1 MIILSYLSIQIP
13 SIMKTKQIIYF
24 LLLILTGISFSC
36 QKSVDPVVDTPTTP
50 TTSTTITTKYPLVLS
65 PNNLLVS
72 IQVPSATFS
81 FANDNYYGIFSSDDS
96 VKVFSDIIY
105 QRFKDDFDFI
115 FIVSNNATR
124 PSIQPYGVNFGV
136 SNSVKG
142 TGKPIYKNGRG
153 STSAKLKSYMLLT
166 YKDAISNGPTLH
178 EICHNWSNYIPK
190 GIFKTIDGN
199 QASLPEIDALDG
211 HWGVA
216 STNGQLGGFDLS
228 TLQTLTDAPNHY
240 HAQSGTR
247 SSFGLVANGG
257 NSLAYSPIE
266 LYMMGLAAKSEVPD
280 ITVFSGLTVDG
291 NDFFNKGNFFATSK
305 KTLSLD
311 QIITQSGIGERIP
324 DYQSSQKEF
333 RAIVAVLSPTALTTT
348 EWTSYE
354 KSITDFFKKSNDE
367 TSLFNFYEATK
378 GRGWIKADQLNLES
392 K

>member
-1 MIILSYLSIQIP
+1 
-13 SIMKTKQIIYF
+13 MKNKQINYSLLVIF
-24 LLLILTGISFSC
+24 LVILFSC
-36 QKSVDPVVDTPTTP
+36 QKSIDPIVDTPTNPTTP
-50 TTSTTITTKYPLVLS
+50 TTSTITTKYPLVLS

-81 FANDNYYGIFSSDDS
+81 FANDSYYGIFSNVDS
-96 VKVFSDIIY
+96 VKIFSDIIY
-105 QRFKDDFDFI
+105 QRFKDNFDFI
-115 FIVSNNATR
+115 FIITNNATH
-124 PSIQPYGVNFGV
+124 PSNQPYGVNFGV

-142 TGKPIYKNGRG
+142 TGAAIFKNGWG
-153 STSAKLKSYMLLT
+153 STSAKLKSFMFLPF
-166 YKDAISNGPTLH
+166 KDAISYGPTLH
-178 EICHNWSNYIPK
+178 EICHNWANYIPK

-216 STNGQLGGFDLS
+216 STNGQLGGFDLA

-240 HAQSGTR
+240 HAQTGTNP
-247 SSFGLVANGG
+247 SFGLFANGG
-257 NSLAYSPIE
+257 NSLAYSPLE
-266 LYMMGLAAKSEVPD
+266 LYMMGLVAKSEVPD
-280 ITVFSGLTVDG
+280 ITVFSGLTVDA

-311 QIITQSGIGERIP
+311 QIITQSGIGERVP

-333 RAIVAVLSPTALTTT
+333 RAIVAVVSPAALTTA

>member
-1 MIILSYLSIQIP
+1 MRIIQINY
-13 SIMKTKQIIYF
+13 SLLVLF
-24 LLLILTGISFSC
+24 LVILFSC
-36 QKSVDPVVDTPTTP
+36 QKSIDPLVDIPTIPTT
-50 TTSTTITTKYPLVLS
+50 TTIATKYPLVLS

-72 IQVPSATFS
+72 IQVPNATFS
-81 FANDNYYGIFSSDDS
+81 FANDSYYGIFSSVDS
-96 VKVFSDIIY
+96 VKIFSDIIY
-105 QRFKDDFDFI
+105 QRFKDNFDFI
-115 FIVSNNATR
+115 FIITNNATN
-124 PSIQPYGVNFGV
+124 PSNQPYGVNFGV
-136 SNSVKG
+136 SNNVKG
-142 TGKPIYKNGRG
+142 IGVDIYNNGWG
-153 STSAKLKSYMLLT
+153 STSAKLKSFMFLP
-166 YKDAISNGPTLH
+166 YKDAISYGPTLH
-178 EICHNWSNYIPK
+178 EICHNWANYIPK
-190 GIFKTIDGN
+190 GTFKTIDGN
-199 QASLPEIDALDG
+199 QASLPEMDALDG

-216 STNGQLGGFDLS
+216 STNGQLGGFDLA

-240 HAQSGTR
+240 HAQSGTNT
-247 SSFGLVANGG
+247 SFGLFANGG

-291 NDFFNKGNFFATSK
+291 NDFFNKGNFFATTK

-311 QIITQSGIGERIP
+311 QIITQSGIGERVP

-333 RAIVAVLSPTALTTT
+333 RAIVAVVSPTALTSA

-354 KSITDFFKKSNDE
+354 KSVNDFFKKSNDE

>member
-1 MIILSYLSIQIP
+1 MKPNQINY
-13 SIMKTKQIIYF
+13 S
-24 LLLILTGISFSC
+24 LLVLILVILFSC
-36 QKSVDPVVDTPTTP
+36 QKSIDPVVDTPTNPTTP
-50 TTSTTITTKYPLVLS
+50 TTTTITTKYPLVLS

-72 IQVPSATFS
+72 IQVPTATFS
-81 FANDNYYGIFSSDDS
+81 FANGSYYGIFSSVDS
-96 VKVFSDIIY
+96 VKIFSDIIY
-105 QRFKDDFDFI
+105 QRFKDNFDFI
-115 FIVSNNATR
+115 FIITNNATH
-124 PSIQPYGVNFGV
+124 PSNQPYGVNFGV

-142 TGKPIYKNGRG
+142 TGVDIYKNGWG
-153 STSAKLKSYMLLT
+153 STSAKLKSFMFLPF
-166 YKDAISNGPTLH
+166 KDAISYGPTLH
-178 EICHNWSNYIPK
+178 EICHNWANYIPK

-199 QASLPEIDALDG
+199 QASLPEMDALDG

-216 STNGQLGGFDLS
+216 STNGQLGGFDLA

-240 HAQSGTR
+240 HAQSGTN
-247 SSFGLVANGG
+247 SSFGLFANGG

-333 RAIVAVLSPTALTTT
+333 RAIVAVVSPTALTTT

>member
-178 EICHNWSNYIPK
+178 
-190 GIFKTIDGN
+190 
-199 QASLPEIDALDG
+199 
-211 HWGVA
+211 
-216 STNGQLGGFDLS
+216 
-228 TLQTLTDAPNHY
+228 
-240 HAQSGTR
+240 
-247 SSFGLVANGG
+247 
-257 NSLAYSPIE
+257 
-266 LYMMGLAAKSEVPD
+266 
-280 ITVFSGLTVDG
+280 
-291 NDFFNKGNFFATSK
+291 
-305 KTLSLD
+305 
-311 QIITQSGIGERIP
+311 
-324 DYQSSQKEF
+324 
-333 RAIVAVLSPTALTTT
+333 
-348 EWTSYE
+348 
-354 KSITDFFKKSNDE
+354 
-367 TSLFNFYEATK
+367 
-378 GRGWIKADQLNLES
+378 
-392 K
+392 